1 MMTTSTS
8 DDLAT
13 KPHGD
18 LDDAVR
24 LGFALLEAL
33 GLRTG
38 DLAPAD
44 LAPVIRP
51 LLASLNL
58 RVAAPERLAR
68 EREEVC
74 HFDYLEQQHA
84 ARVRHRL
91 LEQHGI
97 ASALELPW

>member
-1 MMTTSTS
+1 MNTSTNT
-8 DDLAT
+8 DLGS
-13 KPHGD
+13 KRPGD
-18 LDDAVR
+18 LDDAVQ

-51 LLASLNL
+51 LLANLNL
-58 RVAAPERLAR
+58 RVAAPERLDR
-68 EREEVC
+68 ERHDLALLDHLE
-74 HFDYLEQQHA
+74 EQQV

-91 LEQHGI
+91 KEQHGN
-97 ASALELPW
+97 ATAWDLPW

>member
-1 MMTTSTS
+1 MTTTSTNANRYS
-8 DDLAT
+8 RR
-13 KPHGD
+13 PGD

-51 LLASLNL
+51 LLANLNL
-58 RVAAPERLAR
+58 RVAAPERLDR
-68 EREEVC
+68 ERHNLALLDHLE
-74 HFDYLEQQHA
+74 EQQV

-91 LEQHGI
+91 MEQHGN
-97 ASALELPW
+97 ATSLDLPW